1 METIDKKIF
10 TALFF
15 SLFAAVTGV
24 GIVVP
29 LLPVYAHSLGAS
41 GFYIALIFGGFSL
54 TRTFFLPWFGKLSD
68 QKGRKPFITSG
79 LFAYFIISVAF
90 IFFQDIKG
98 LVLLRAIQ
106 GIASAMIMPVAQA
119 YVGDITPKG
128 KEGISMGLFN
138 MSVFIGLSIG
148 PLLGGGINDYF
159 SLQAAF
165 GAMGAL
171 SFAAFCLS
179 FFFLPPTQAEQTV
192 IKVYR
197 PTPWGRLLCDRDIV
211 SISLFRFV
219 YTTCIGIIWGFLPVY
234 GDMEFA
240 LSSSSIGILVVMGV
254 SVSGLLHI
262 PMGAIADRIDKR
274 VLVITGGLITV
285 ISILLLGRADG
296 FWGLFWAN
304 VIFGIGG
311 GISMPALMALA
322 VISGNKAE
330 AMGAVMSLITV
341 AHSMGMLCG
350 SLLAGIVMDIINL
363 QFAFYLGALIM
374 IAGTIVFIIGM
385 YTGKGVVTQVN

>member
-1 METIDKKIF
+1 LETIDKKIF
-10 TALFF
+10 AALFF

-54 TRTFFLPWFGKLSD
+54 TRTIFLPWFGKLSD
-68 QKGRKPFITSG
+68 QKGRKPFITFG

-98 LVLLRAIQ
+98 LVLLRAVQ

-119 YVGDITPKG
+119 YIGEITPKG
-128 KEGISMGLFN
+128 KEGLSMGLFN
-138 MSVFIGLSIG
+138 MSIFLGLSIG

-165 GAMGAL
+165 GAMGIM

-192 IKVYR
+192 IKVYQ
-197 PTPWGRLLCDRDIV
+197 PTPWGRLLRDRDIV
-211 SISLFRFV
+211 SISFFRFV

-234 GDMEFA
+234 ADMNFA
-240 LSSSSIGILVVMGV
+240 LSSSSIGILVVLGV
-254 SVSGLLHI
+254 SVSGLMHI
-262 PMGAIADRIDKR
+262 PMGAIADRMDKR
-274 VLVITGGLITV
+274 ILVITGGLITV
-285 ISILLLGRADG
+285 VAILLVGKADG

-304 VIFGIGG
+304 GIFGIGG

-322 VISGNKAE
+322 VISGNKNE

-341 AHSMGMLCG
+341 AHSLGMLCG
-350 SLLAGIVMDIINL
+350 SLLAGIIMDVFNL
-363 QFAFYLGALIM
+363 QYAFYLGAFIM
-374 IAGTIVFIIGM
+374 GAGTIFFIIGM
-385 YTGKGVVTQVN
+385 CTGRGTVSRAD